1 MEGTMASTKQKSY
14 QTDERTEKL
23 LDELREGFGVTTDSA
38 VIRRALA
45 LASVVVR
52 NADEDHTITLI
63 GANNQPTKIILNG

>member
-1 MEGTMASTKQKSY
+1 MASTKQKSY

-45 LASVVVR
+45 LALASVVVR
-52 NADEDHTITLI
+52 NAGEDHTVTLI